1 MPVDVM
7 YLASKEIRFLQPGA
21 SQAKSGFLTDSSA
34 TLQPPL
40 PGNVWGAWNWD
51 LLLIA
56 GLLLGLAFYVRGVRR
71 LWRSASA
78 GRGVSVWQVVAFAA
92 GWLALVVALVSPL
105 EALSEALLAAHMV
118 QHLLLMLVAAPLLVV
133 GAPPVVLAWA
143 IGDAGPLRAAAV
155 GRWWRRRATLRR
167 LWRAIFRRP
176 LAWLAFN
183 AVLWLWH
190 VPALYEA
197 AILDEGVHIF
207 EHATFLLAA
216 LFFWATLVHG
226 THGSA
231 VRRPSSAVAPL
242 YVFTTALLSGL
253 LGVLLTFSQ
262 SVWYPVYGVVPY
274 GWGVTPLQ
282 DQQLAGVIMWF
293 PGGLIYLAAM
303 LILLRRMLLPNA
315 LQSRAGKGADARAV
329 IAPRRDVETEFE
341 IGHASARSS
350 VYE

>member
-1 MPVDVM
+1 MFGTR
-7 YLASKEIRFLQPGA
+7 KEIRFFQPGA
-21 SQAKSGFLTDSSA
+21 SQAKSGFLVAPTA
-34 TLQPPL
+34 VLQPPL
-40 PGNVWGAWNWD
+40 PGNVWAAWNWD

-56 GLLLGLAFYVRGVRR
+56 GLLLGAAFYVRGITR
-71 LWRSASA
+71 LWRSAGA
-78 GRGVSVWQVVAFAA
+78 GRGVSLWQVVAFAA

-118 QHLLLMLVAAPLLVV
+118 QHLLLMLVAAPLLIV

-143 IGDAGPLRAAAV
+143 IGDAGPVRAADV
-155 GRWWRRRATLRR
+155 GRWWRRRTALRR
-167 LWRAIFRRP
+167 LWRAAFRRSV
-176 LAWLAFN
+176 AWLAFN

-190 VPALYEA
+190 IPALYEA
-197 AILDEGVHIF
+197 AILDEGLHIF
-207 EHATFLLAA
+207 EHVTFLLAA

-226 THGSA
+226 TYGSA

-262 SVWYPVYGVVPY
+262 RVWYPVYGVVPY

-293 PGGLIYLAAM
+293 PGGLIYLAAT
-303 LILLRRMLLPNA
+303 LILLGSA
-315 LQSRAGKGADARAV
+315 LQRSAKAQGDGRV
-329 IAPRRDVETEFE
+329 VVAPSLETGSSVGPSNLE
-341 IGHASARSS
+341 IRPASTRSS